1 MRRNSPKTA
10 DFECLGWFSSNNRY
24 FLEKVLGSSSDVEV
38 VIREVLRGIGGFLL
52 IYPLLTASRRV
63 AAYGKIIGMSNEKYF
78 GVTHALYKITK
89 NEGFFTL
96 FRGISSYSSAV
107 TFI

>member
-1 MRRNSPKTA
+1 MSAWA
-10 DFECLGWFSSNNRY
+10 DLVPTIDI